1 MNYDV
6 LVIGGGPAGYT
17 AAIQAAKENLKVAMI
32 EKDELGGTC
41 LNRGCIPTKALLHV
55 ANTYDELKHSNDM
68 GLEFNEPSIDQDKVY
83 QYKNEIVAKLVSGI
97 DSLIKANKIALFH
110 DTASFI
116 DDHTIKL
123 ALSNEMISA
132 KNIIIATGARP
143 IRLPLPGMDLSCVY
157 TSDDILSKPIKE
169 KTIVI
174 IGGGVIG
181 CELATFYHQ
190 SGCEVTII
198 ELQSRILSTI
208 DRELAQNLNMAF
220 KKKGINIIT
229 NAQVKAIDMRDGQA
243 ICHYQKDDQDN
254 ELICN
259 AIILSIGRKPN
270 SDQLDLEKINIITER
285 GYIKVNA
292 NYQTS
297 VENIYAIGDING
309 GIQLAHVAAAQ
320 AIDCIKHIIDKPAPY
335 LNSTVPYC
343 IYTKPEIAYLGITED
358 EAKSQ
363 NISYQASKF
372 IMSNNGKYLIESNE
386 RGFIK
391 VIFEN
396 DVIIGAQLFMDKA
409 TEFAAYFATAIDNK
423 LTYQQLTKIIFPH
436 PTMSEGIKETIENIH
451 QQSIHIAPIKR

>member
-6 LVIGGGPAGYT
+6 LIIGGGPAGYT
-17 AAIQAAKENLKVAMI
+17 AAIQAAKHDLKVGLI
-32 EKDELGGTC
+32 EKETLGGTC

-55 ANTYDELKHSNDM
+55 ANTYDQFKQSGNMGIGFRELTLD
-68 GLEFNEPSIDQDKVY
+68 LDKAY
-83 QYKNEIVAKLVSGI
+83 QYKDEIVDKLVNGI
-97 DSLIKANKIALFH
+97 DFLIKANKIDFFH
-110 DTASFI
+110 DTASFK
-116 DDHTIKL
+116 DQQTIEL
-123 ALSNEMISA
+123 ATSKEMLTA

-143 IRLPLPGMDLSCVY
+143 IKLPLLGMDLSCVY
-157 TSDDILSKPIKE
+157 TSDDILRKPIKE
-169 KTIVI
+169 KKIII

-198 ELQSRILSTI
+198 ELQKRILSTI
-208 DRELAQNLNMAF
+208 DRELAQNLNMTF
-220 KKKGINIIT
+220 KRKGINIIT
-229 NAQVKAIDMRDGQA
+229 DAQVKAITMHDNQA
-243 ICHYQKDDQDN
+243 ICHYHSNDKDL
-254 ELICN
+254 EISSN

-270 SDQLDLEKINIITER
+270 SDQLALDKLNINTEK
-285 GYIKVNA
+285 GYIKVNN
-292 NYQTS
+292 NYQTNI
-297 VENIYAIGDING
+297 EHIYAIGDING

-320 AIDCIKHIIDKPAPY
+320 AIDCIEYIVNKPRHY
-335 LNSTVPYC
+335 LTSTIPYC

-358 EAKSQ
+358 EAK
-363 NISYQASKF
+363 NKKIDYVTSKF

-391 VIFEN
+391 VILEN

-423 LTYQQLTKIIFPH
+423 LTYQQLTKIIFAH

-451 QQSIHIAPIKR
+451 QASIHIAPINH